1 MVLLEEALETWHSI
15 SEEWSSNYQHLLS
28 NCCDRFI
35 PQSRD
40 LETLFDVI
48 LWVRE
53 RRVGTLAKLVTLS
66 AYRSFFNKAS
76 KPLSTK
82 EGKSDGERS
91 QNGTEEVKSTSR
103 VREEENVED
112 SCRHRPVTDSSESPV
127 MKRKSKRRR
136 VIVDSDDDVGE
147 GEVEKEVGGSK
158 QNGREEE
165 EEGGEEEREESKTET
180 GVCGNGSERK
190 GNDVEMEVGKVK
202 GKEEEMEVGK
212 VKEEEEM
219 EVGKVKGKEEE
230 EERIEAK
237 VEEKGKSKLRV
248 AIEPLYSGHLRT
260 KKVS

>member
-1 MVLLEEALETWHSI
+1 M
-15 SEEWSSNYQHLLS
+15 
-28 NCCDRFI
+28 
-35 PQSRD
+35 
-40 LETLFDVI
+40 
-48 LWVRE
+48 
-53 RRVGTLAKLVTLS
+53 GMLAKLVTLS

-82 EGKSDGERS
+82 EGKSGGERS

-103 VREEENVED
+103 AKEEENVED

-147 GEVEKEVGGSK
+147 EEVEKKVGDSK

-165 EEGGEEEREESKTET
+165 EEGGEEEREESETET

-190 GNDVEMEVGKVK
+190 GND
-202 GKEEEMEVGK
+202 
-212 VKEEEEM
+212 EEM
-219 EVGKVKGKEEE
+219 EVGKVKGKEE

-248 AIEPLYSGHLRT
+248 GIEPLYSGHLRT
-260 KKVS
+260 KQVS